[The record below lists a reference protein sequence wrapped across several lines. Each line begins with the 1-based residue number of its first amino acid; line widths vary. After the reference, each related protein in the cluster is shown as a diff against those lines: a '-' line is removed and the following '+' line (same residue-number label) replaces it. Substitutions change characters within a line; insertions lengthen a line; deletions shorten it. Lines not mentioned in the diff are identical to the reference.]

1 MKDLQVMVDTD
12 EILPSRARSQKAKA
26 KKLSVH
32 KKLCNLQ
39 GTLEFIAEDILRIS
53 AAAAE
58 ITNVPILAGIIK
70 IALEILSIIK
80 V

>member
-1 MKDLQVMVDTD
+1 MIDTD
-12 EILPSRARSQKAKA
+12 ELLSSRARSQKVAA

-32 KKLCNLQ
+32 SKLCNLR

-53 AAAAE
+53 VAAAE
-58 ITNVPILAGIIK
+58 ITNVPILTGVIK

-80 V
+80 VWLFSI